1 MVDGVEVDDA
11 VVAFVDEEDSPDLDC
26 FGVSVCSLCVNK
38 VSDLKISFTLMGLVE
53 VDLELP
59 LSGADFCCVHQIL
72 HEAWIQSLQRD
83 DLKLLCKA
91 QT

>member
-59 LSGADFCCVHQIL
+59 LKRERTSVAFTRYCMRLGSIP
-72 HEAWIQSLQRD
+72 S
-83 DLKLLCKA
+83 KG
-91 QT
+91 